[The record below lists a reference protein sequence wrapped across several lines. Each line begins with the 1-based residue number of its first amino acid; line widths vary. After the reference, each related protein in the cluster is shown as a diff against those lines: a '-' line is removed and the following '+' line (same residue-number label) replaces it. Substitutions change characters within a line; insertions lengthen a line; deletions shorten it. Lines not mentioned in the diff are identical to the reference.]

1 MKDELLKLELIKL
14 QEILYNEFNSKY
26 RYEDIDN
33 SIKILNQKNKKQYCS
48 IANKINNFSRILYE
62 TGVLNNLNDNIYEEF
77 IKVLKNVEDIVNSI
91 CSENNTKG

>member
-1 MKDELLKLELIKL
+1 MEDVLLKMELIKL
-14 QEILYNEFNSKY
+14 QEILYNEFNSEY

-48 IANKINNFSRILYE
+48 ISNKINNFSRILYE
-62 TGVLNNLNDNIYEEF
+62 TGVLNNLNDDIYEEF